1 MAKTVLLIED
11 EIYLNDLYKMT
22 LEADGYTVLAAYD
35 GEQGVEQANN
45 HPDIIYLDIMLPKI
59 NGIDV
64 LKKLKENDA
73 TKDIPVVILSNLG
86 QESIVQQ
93 ALTLGAKE
101 YVIKLQIE
109 PADLATKTKDLI
121 GK

>member
-109 PADLATKTKDLI
+109 PADLATKTKDLV